1 MGLQG
6 IEGVGANNT
15 GSGFTTA
22 QSQLGKDE
30 FMKLLI
36 VKLQNQDPLNPTDDE
51 SFIADL
57 AQFSSL
63 EQMENMNGGIS
74 DLSLLQSNA
83 TNTSMVNYIGKTAI
97 LAGDTIN
104 LESGVST
111 INYEL
116 PNNAATVDISIYSEN
131 GQLIKTIQQSSIQAG
146 DNTLMWNGQNE
157 QGLDMPEGRYKI
169 KITATDDNGNS
180 IPVIPRMTGKITG
193 ITYENGY
200 PELVIGGAI
209 YGLGSIVSVSE

>member
-1 MGLQG
+1 MALQG
-6 IEGVGANNT
+6 VEGVGANNT
-15 GSGFTTA
+15 AGAFTTA

-30 FMKLLI
+30 FLKLLI
-36 VKLQNQDPLNPTDDE
+36 TKLQNQDPLKPTDDE

-63 EQMENMNGGIS
+63 EQMENMNGGLD

-83 TNTSMVNYIGKTAI
+83 TNTSMVNYIGKTAV

-104 LESGVST
+104 LDSGTAT

-116 PNNAATVDISIYSEN
+116 PQNAENVTISIYSEN
-131 GQLIKTIQQSSIQAG
+131 GQLIKTIQQSSVQQG

-157 QGLDMPEGRYKI
+157 QGLDMPNGRYKV

-200 PELVIGGAI
+200 PELVIAGET
-209 YGLGSIVSVSE
+209 YGLGNIISISE

>member
-1 MGLQG
+1 MALQG
-6 IEGVGANNT
+6 VEGIGANNNN
-15 GSGFTTA
+15 GFTTA

-36 VKLQNQDPLNPTDDE
+36 TKLQNQDPLNPTDDE

-63 EQMENMNGGIS
+63 EQMENMNGGLE
-74 DLSLLQSNA
+74 DLALLQSNS
-83 TNTSMVNYIGKTAI
+83 TNTSMVNYIGKTAV

-104 LESGVST
+104 LDSGNAT

-116 PNNAATVDISIYSEN
+116 PQNAQNVTISIYSEN
-131 GQLIKTIQQSSIQAG
+131 GQLIKTIQQSSVQAG

-157 QGLDMPEGRYKI
+157 QGLDMPNGRYKV

-193 ITYENGY
+193 VTYENGY
-200 PELVIGGAI
+200 PELVIAGES
-209 YGLGSIVSVSE
+209 YGLSNIISISE